1 MKTLLA
7 AVLLTS
13 LAGTS
18 AAFSADLPVIVPDV
32 EMVDTSSDWSGLFIG
47 AHVGYASGVVEWATL
62 PTGLFTGDYGIAGW
76 LAGAQVGYNHQ
87 MDSLV
92 IGGDLNL
99 EWTGIEGVDDV
110 GGGAIAREINWAG
123 SLRGRLGFAVES
135 VLIYGTAGL
144 AFANSTGYSVGAS
157 VDTQTHL
164 GWTVGLGFEAM
175 VSDNLSLFAEYDYT
189 SYNEMDYDYLIDTA
203 TSFDTHAIK
212 VGANWHF

>member
-76 LAGAQVGYNHQ
+76 LA
-87 MDSLV
+87 SLIV
-92 IGGDLNL
+92 R
-99 EWTGIEGVDDV
+99 
-110 GGGAIAREINWAG
+110 GGGM
-123 SLRGRLGFAVES
+123 
-135 VLIYGTAGL
+135 GL
-144 AFANSTGYSVGAS
+144 AGNVVLGIVGA
-157 VDTQTHL
+157 VVA
-164 GWTVGLGFEAM
+164 GWLFPLLGLGFGGGM
-175 VSDNLSLFAEYDYT
+175 
-189 SYNEMDYDYLIDTA
+189 
-203 TSFDTHAIK
+203 
-212 VGANWHF
+212 VGAILAAMIGAIIVLLIISLVKRA